1 MTESEITKLIS
12 QSALFSHL
20 SHAGIYR
27 LAELAQKKIF
37 HKGDILIEEG
47 KSGMGFFIITKGKV
61 EVIKGMNTTSPIQ
74 IAILESGEIIGEMS
88 VIDEL
93 PHSAT
98 VRALEETEC
107 LMIEQWDF
115 KAQMQ
120 AYPEIALQL
129 LPVLARRLR
138 DHDDKKLKKE

>member
-1 MTESEITKLIS
+1 MTESDVTKLIA
-12 QSALFSHL
+12 QSSLFSHL
-20 SHAGIYR
+20 SEAGIYR
-27 LAELAQKKIF
+27 LAELTQKKTF
-37 HKGDILIEEG
+37 HKDDLLIQEG

-61 EVIKGMNTTSPIQ
+61 EVIKGLETASPVI
-74 IAILESGEIIGEMS
+74 IAILGQGEIIGEMS

-115 KAQMQ
+115 KAQIQ

-138 DHDDKKLKKE
+138 DLNDKKLK

>member
-1 MTESEITKLIS
+1 MTQSDIIKLIV
-12 QSALFSHL
+12 QSDLFSHL
-20 SHAGIYR
+20 SSAGIYR
-27 LAELAQKKIF
+27 IAELAQKKTF
-37 HKGDILIEEG
+37 HKGDILIQEG

-61 EVIKGMNTTSPIQ
+61 EVIKNLETSPVQ
-74 IAILESGEIIGEMS
+74 IAILDSGEIVGEMS

-93 PHSAT
+93 PHSTT

-138 DHDDKKLKKE
+138 KLDDTQIK